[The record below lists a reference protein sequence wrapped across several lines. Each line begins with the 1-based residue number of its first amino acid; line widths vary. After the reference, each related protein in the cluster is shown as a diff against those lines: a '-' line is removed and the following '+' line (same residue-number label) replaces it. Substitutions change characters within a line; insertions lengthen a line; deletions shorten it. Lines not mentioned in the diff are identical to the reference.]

1 MSRKN
6 LIVLSHKNIILRDQK
21 ILNLYLDFKAKINK
35 LKSKKFLVAVS
46 GGADSLTLAAMC
58 KIYQNEYKQKI
69 FYYINI
75 NHNLR
80 RKSFEESKKVKKILK
95 KQKIS
100 SKIITNKDII
110 EKNIQH
116 LARKARYSI
125 LMKECIRKNCKYILM
140 GHHKDDQIET
150 FLIRLSRGSGIKGLS
165 SMEMIHKIDNNIKVF
180 RPFLE
185 IEKKVLIYSAKKI
198 FGEYINDPSNKNDKF
213 LRVKIR
219 KILPIL
225 INSGISKDQIIKSIN
240 NLQTSSETLNFYY
253 SDIYKKI
260 VKKTGKKITIQK
272 KSFLSLNKEFQI
284 KILGNIFKQL
294 KKTDYPPRAKKIEFL
309 LKSIVRRDFKNY
321 SLAGCLITL
330 KDAVFVTEKSLKN

>member
-21 ILNLYLDFKAKINK
+21 ILNLYLDFKSKIK
-35 LKSKKFLVAVS
+35 KFKSKKFLVAVS

-58 KIYQNEYKQKI
+58 KIYQNEYKNKI

-75 NHNLR
+75 NHNIR
-80 RKSFEESKKVKKILK
+80 RNSFKESEKVKKILK
-95 KQKIS
+95 KQKILL
-100 SKIITNKDII
+100 KIINNKVKI

-125 LMKECIRKNCKYILM
+125 LVKECLRKDCKNILM

-150 FLIRLSRGSGIKGLS
+150 FLIRLSRGSGVKGLS
-165 SMEMIHKIDNNIKVF
+165 SMEMISNINNNIKVF

-185 IEKKVLIYSAKKI
+185 IEKKILVYSAKKI

-225 INSGISKDQIIKSIN
+225 INSGIRKDQIIKSIN
-240 NLQTSSETLNFYY
+240 NLQTSSETLNLYY

-272 KSFLSLNKEFQI
+272 KNFLSLNKEFQI

-309 LKSIVRRDFKNY
+309 LTRLTRSDFKDYN
-321 SLAGCLITL
+321 LAGCLISL

>member
-1 MSRKN
+1 MTKHQ
-6 LIVLSHKNIILRDQK
+6 I
-21 ILNLYLDFKAKINK
+21 ILNLYLDFKAKIKK

-46 GGADSLTLAAMC
+46 GGTDSLALAAMC
-58 KIYQNEYKQKI
+58 RIYQNEYKKKI
-69 FYYINI
+69 FYYTNI
-75 NHNLR
+75 NHNIR
-80 RKSFEESKKVKKILK
+80 RNSLKESEKVKKILK

-100 SKIITNKDII
+100 LKIITNKVKI

-116 LARKARYSI
+116 LARKVRYSI
-125 LMKECIRKNCKYILM
+125 LVRECLQKNCKYILM

-150 FLIRLSRGSGIKGLS
+150 FLIRLSRGSGVKGLS
-165 SMEMIHKIDNNIKVF
+165 SMEMISKLNNNIKVF

-185 IEKKVLIYSAKKI
+185 IEKKVLIHSAKKI
-198 FGEYINDPSNKNDKF
+198 FGEYINDPSNQNDKF

-284 KILGNIFKQL
+284 KIIGNIFKQL
-294 KKTDYPPRAKKIEFL
+294 KKTDYPPRVKKIEFL
-309 LKSIVRRDFKNY
+309 LKRLMRRDFKNY